1 MNIKSPFVLKQIIEH
16 RQLFT
21 ELVAYIEEHDGDV
34 EIPSRLYRSIVR
46 QAIKAEAAQGNHR
59 ECERIRYTLAE
70 ENLLRER
77 LIIRIDPAR
86 GTLVLAPFVVDMLRH
101 FDVGRMRGLS
111 QAELEGLRDGLNQS
125 LAAFQEQPIDL
136 ENDNFTDELRL
147 LRRRI
152 QDTLGKM
159 QESVAALEAQGDH
172 LADLVEQQ
180 DVGSLEGSAETRRA
194 LEHINRIYQRYILPA
209 LEFLDPKTRF
219 KQGIPAI
226 TAIRRIAKLAAES
239 DHPAL
244 NEELQFS
251 ANAIQSYVKDIDALR
266 LSLERYVRQDR
277 QQRQQ
282 YDAIERAFNAIRLAT
297 EERHDDSLRNLYI
310 PVRHPA
316 IQSPGTFEGIKRVR
330 FTRLEWHDIDHR
342 ADIEEFTDRRI
353 AELRAQLDHAGT
365 ITVDPTRAGLSEA
378 ELREQLRQHEIQ
390 ALLEAWTIP
399 GDCQDLHAS
408 LHDYLSSHLAGY
420 ALNDLLEAL
429 DWVMALPDFQFHAR
443 FLHHEIAHGE
453 LALSYHPLIPREALA
468 KEITA

>member
-1 MNIKSPFVLKQIIEH
+1 MNIKSPFILKQIIEH

-21 ELVAYIEEHDGDV
+21 ELVAYIEEHDGDM
-34 EIPSRLYRSIVR
+34 EIPSRLYRSILR
-46 QAIKAEAAQGNHR
+46 KAIKAETAQGNHR
-59 ECERIRYTLAE
+59 ECDRIRYTLAE
-70 ENLLRER
+70 ENLLHER
-77 LIIRIDPAR
+77 LIIRLDPAR

-101 FDVGRMRGLS
+101 FDIGRMRGLS
-111 QAELEGLRDGLNQS
+111 QAELEDLRDGLNQS

-136 ENDNFTDELRL
+136 GNDNYTDELRL

-159 QESVAALEAQGDH
+159 QESIAALEAQGDH
-172 LADLVEQQ
+172 LADLVERQ
-180 DVGSLEGSAETRRA
+180 DVGSLEGSAEIRRA

-239 DHPAL
+239 DHP
-244 NEELQFS
+244 
-251 ANAIQSYVKDIDALR
+251 
-266 LSLERYVRQDR
+266 
-277 QQRQQ
+277 
-282 YDAIERAFNAIRLAT
+282 IRLAT
-297 EERHDDSLRNLYI
+297 EERHDDSFRNLYI

-316 IQSPGTFEGIKRVR
+316 IQSPGTFAGIKRMR

-353 AELRAQLDHAGT
+353 EELRAQLDHAGT
-365 ITVDPTRAGLSEA
+365 VTVDLTRAGLSEA

-390 ALLEAWTIP
+390 ALLEAWMIP

-408 LHDYLSSHLAGY
+408 LHDYLSSHLEGY

-429 DWVMALPDFQFHAR
+429 DWVMALPDFQFHAH
-443 FLHHEIAHGE
+443 FLLHEIAYGE
-453 LALSYHPLIPREALA
+453 LALTYHPLIPREAPA
-468 KEITA
+468 KEITE

>member
-21 ELVAYIEEHDGDV
+21 QLVAYIEENDGDV
-34 EIPSRLYRSIVR
+34 EIPSQLYRSIVR
-46 QAIKAEAAQGNHR
+46 QAIQAEAAQGNSR

-70 ENLLRER
+70 DNLLRER
-77 LIIRIDPAR
+77 LIIRKDPGR

-111 QAELEGLRDGLNQS
+111 QAELEDLRDGLNQS
-125 LAAFQEQPIDL
+125 LTAFQEQSIDL
-136 ENDNFTDELRL
+136 ENDNVKDELRL

-180 DVGSLEGSAETRRA
+180 DVGSLEGAAETRRA

-226 TAIRRIAKLAAES
+226 TAVRRIANLAAEN
-239 DHPAL
+239 DHPGL
-244 NEELQFS
+244 NEELQFA

-266 LSLERYVRQDR
+266 LALERYVRQDR
-277 QQRQQ
+277 QQRRQ

-297 EERHDDSLRNLYI
+297 EERHDDSFRNLYI
-310 PVRHPA
+310 PVRHPS
-316 IQSPGTFEGIKRVR
+316 IQSPGTFAGIKRMR
-330 FTRLEWHDIDHR
+330 FNRLEWHDIDHR

-353 AELRAQLDHAGT
+353 EELRAQLDQAGSV
-365 ITVDPTRAGLSEA
+365 TVDPARAGLSEA

-390 ALLEAWTIP
+390 ALLETWVIP
-399 GDCQDLHAS
+399 DHCQDLHAS
-408 LHDYLSSHLAGY
+408 LHDYLCSHLEGY
-420 ALNDLLEAL
+420 TLNDLLEAL
-429 DWVMALPDFQFHAR
+429 DWVMALPDFHFHAR
-443 FLHHEIAHGE
+443 FQHHEIAHGE
-453 LALSYHPLIPREALA
+453 LALSYHPLIPREANT

>member
-1 MNIKSPFVLKQIIEH
+1 MNIKSPFILKQIIEH

-21 ELVAYIEEHDGDV
+21 ELVAYIEEHDGDM
-34 EIPSRLYRSIVR
+34 EIPSRLYRSILR
-46 QAIKAEAAQGNHR
+46 KAIKAETAQGNHR
-59 ECERIRYTLAE
+59 ECDRIRYTLAE
-70 ENLLRER
+70 ENLLHER
-77 LIIRIDPAR
+77 LIIRLDPAR

-101 FDVGRMRGLS
+101 FDIGRMRGLS
-111 QAELEGLRDGLNQS
+111 QAELEDLRDGLNQS

-136 ENDNFTDELRL
+136 GNDNYTDELRL
-147 LRRRI
+147 LLRRI

-159 QESVAALEAQGDH
+159 QESIAALEAQGDH
-172 LADLVEQQ
+172 LADLVERQ
-180 DVGSLEGSAETRRA
+180 DVGSLEGSAEIRRA

-297 EERHDDSLRNLYI
+297 EERHDDSFRNLYI
-310 PVRHPA
+310 PLRHPA
-316 IQSPGTFEGIKRVR
+316 IQSPGTFAGIKRMR

-353 AELRAQLDHAGT
+353 EELRAQLDHAGT
-365 ITVDPTRAGLSEA
+365 VTVDLTRAGLSEA

-390 ALLEAWTIP
+390 ALLEAWMIP

-408 LHDYLSSHLAGY
+408 LHDYLSSHLEGY

-429 DWVMALPDFQFHAR
+429 DWVMALPDFQFHAH
-443 FLHHEIAHGE
+443 FLLHEIAYGE
-453 LALSYHPLIPREALA
+453 LALTYHPLIPREAPA
-468 KEITA
+468 KEITE